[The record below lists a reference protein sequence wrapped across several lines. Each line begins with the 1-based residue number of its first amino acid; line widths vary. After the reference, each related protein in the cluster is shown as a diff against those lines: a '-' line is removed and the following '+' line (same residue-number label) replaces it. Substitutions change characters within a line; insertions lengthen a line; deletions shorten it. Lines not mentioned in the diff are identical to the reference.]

1 MHLQRLKLKC
11 NWCNS
16 DELVER
22 CGIMLSILI
31 ISHYKCSPS
40 QPGWPTQ
47 YRVDN
52 WDLIVLFWQKQ
63 EIFLFIKVSRL
74 VLRATQPTIQ

>member
-16 DELVER
+16 DELVKR
-22 CGIMLSILI
+22 CGNYAVHINIILLQMLSKSARIAY
-31 ISHYKCSPS
+31 SVKQS
-40 QPGWPTQ
+40 G

-52 WDLIVLFWQKQ
+52 WDLIVRGL
-63 EIFLFIKVSRL
+63 SRK
-74 VLRATQPTIQ
+74 